1 MGFRAGFEDLG
12 AGRACRFGER
22 PDFRS
27 ASPWP
32 GAWTS
37 CMRSASFK
45 PGGPSVNLFGEGV
58 GLRGWSFQFGS
69 AGSRLVASRLV
80 ASRRVSSHQVPS
92 VQASARRSCSARA
105 GAGRRGGSGQ
115 RGGGGAVRCL
125 GAAAG
130 GCRGGGPDGRFSC
143 GRSVKVR
150 ASQWRLRGGSVLAA
164 VAVLRRL
171 IATAALRRFNERRRD
186 ALTGGCALTSGCPGS
201 SIPRESSAPSRQ
213 RPLREVF
220 QRHAMCKPVPRPRVE
235 ISGKPAGWRCLRSGL
250 AQAARKRMLGSTQST

>member
-69 AGSRLVASRLV
+69 AGSRRV
-80 ASRRVSSHQVPS
+80 ASRRVSSRLVPS
-92 VQASARRSCSARA
+92 GPVRPGKRSALLFSPCRRRASGWKWSTGR
-105 GAGRRGGSGQ
+105 RRGGSVSWCGGGRVSGRRPGWAILVRAFGEGAGLATALARWVGA
-115 RGGGGAVRCL
+115 RGGRGASPADCYRCFAEIQRASSRCL
-125 GAAAG
+125 DRRMRFDFRMSRIIHPKRIKCTKPTKATPRGLPAA
-130 GCRGGGPDGRFSC
+130 CN
-143 GRSVKVR
+143 V
-150 ASQWRLRGGSVLAA
+150 
-164 VAVLRRL
+164 
-171 IATAALRRFNERRRD
+171 
-186 ALTGGCALTSGCPGS
+186 
-201 SIPRESSAPSRQ
+201 
-213 RPLREVF
+213 
-220 QRHAMCKPVPRPRVE
+220 
-235 ISGKPAGWRCLRSGL
+235 
-250 AQAARKRMLGSTQST
+250 

>member
-27 ASPWP
+27 ASPWH

-80 ASRRVSSHQVPS
+80 ASRPIRSRQSRQALGAPVQPVPAPG
-92 VQASARRSCSARA
+92 V
-105 GAGRRGGSGQ
+105 G
-115 RGGGGAVRCL
+115 VEVVN

-130 GCRGGGPDGRFSC
+130 GSVSWCGGGRVSGRRPGWAILVWAFGEGAGLAMALARWVGARGGRGASPADCYRCFAEIQ
-143 GRSVKVR
+143 R
-150 ASQWRLRGGSVLAA
+150 ASS
-164 VAVLRRL
+164 
-171 IATAALRRFNERRRD
+171 
-186 ALTGGCALTSGCPGS
+186 
-201 SIPRESSAPSRQ
+201 
-213 RPLREVF
+213 
-220 QRHAMCKPVPRPRVE
+220 
-235 ISGKPAGWRCLRSGL
+235 RCLDRRMRFDFRMSRIIHPKRIKCTKPTKATPRGL
-250 AQAARKRMLGSTQST
+250 PAACNV